1 MTRNK
6 FQPLLPIPNIASLDC
21 SAIHRFRIGQPSA
34 LESVPKA
41 RLFTKFALTTL
52 SVLPIFIVVSI
63 WAPRS
68 VRALLLVLLCLVPRL
83 ANSQLG
89 ASAAISLVARLPGT
103 VTLRESVIPF
113 SITTSGEEQ
122 RSTPVQ
128 LEVKWNLDPHETQS
142 FRIVA
147 TLSPKLEAPAQLM
160 VRIDNSEPRLFS
172 THARHVLFNVPIRLE
187 NRQGRAGEE
196 KA

>member
-1 MTRNK
+1 
-6 FQPLLPIPNIASLDC
+6 
-21 SAIHRFRIGQPSA
+21 
-34 LESVPKA
+34 
-41 RLFTKFALTTL
+41 
-52 SVLPIFIVVSI
+52 
-63 WAPRS
+63 
-68 VRALLLVLLCLVPRL
+68 LVLLCLVPRL

-113 SITTSGEEQ
+113 SITTSGEEH

-128 LEVKWNLDPHETQS
+128 LEVKWNLDPNETQS

-187 NRQGRAGEE
+187 NRQGRQDHTLELLLTPAEE
-196 KA
+196 TGLPTRDFRGILTLSIERQ